1 MAGLSS
7 AIKENINLFWL
18 ALAFFTRI
26 PVPVELDFSSELMNH
41 ASRYYAAAGTV
52 IGLILAAFLY
62 PLWFFL
68 PENIAAI
75 ILVAE
80 SLLLTGSFHED
91 GFADMCDGFGGGFTP
106 ESKIAIMKDSRLGT
120 FGGAGL
126 FIELTLE
133 WALLSYIMKDSWI
146 APAALLI
153 ALHALSRGV
162 SGVLI
167 FIMPYQSQID
177 QMSKSKPLA
186 TGMRKSDLAVLTVT
200 ALLPGWLLLDPLL
213 MGTITA
219 AGILMIVW
227 FRNFLLRHIR
237 GFTGDC
243 LGAMQILALLF
254 GFTISAA
261 FLKAG
266 LPLLSA
272 IMKVLT

>member
-7 AIKENINLFWL
+7 AIKENLNLFWL

-106 ESKIAIMKDSRLGT
+106 ENKITIMKDSRLGT

-133 WALLSYIMKDSWI
+133 WALLSYVMNDSWLT
-146 APAALLI
+146 AAALLV
-153 ALHALSRGV
+153 ALHALSRGI
-162 SGVLI
+162 SGALI
-167 FIMPYQSQID
+167 FIMPYQSRID

-186 TGMRKSDLAVLTVT
+186 TGMRKSDFAVLIIT
-200 ALLPGWLLLDPLL
+200 AMLPGWLLLDPVL
-213 MGTITA
+213 MGTLTA
-219 AGILMIVW
+219 AGILMTVW
-227 FRNFLLRHIR
+227 FRKFLLRHIG

-243 LGAMQILALLF
+243 LGAMQVLALLS

-261 FLKAG
+261 FLKSG
-266 LPLLSA
+266 VPLLSD
-272 IMKVLT
+272 IMKMLI